1 MESHPCWVNDTRMD
15 ADDIVEKIVQSQ
27 NFEDITNTEGRVGT
41 LTGQRVRFPSS
52 IHSSGSSAITLKFT
66 SKETESFLPRLKLDD
81 LSRLFQTATCV
92 CLSAET
98 EPLRSAASGWGTGA
112 TDSRPQLPLSVPLPL
127 SPLPTAHQPLTRS
140 AGLSLSS
147 WIENKEKNKL
157 FASYLQGFCGRLRAG
172 GDREPLI
179 PDPDLH
185 GRESWS
191 LSWPEAVRGEPSSVV
206 HFM

>member
-1 MESHPCWVNDTRMD
+1 MD

-52 IHSSGSSAITLKFT
+52 IHSSGSSAITQFT

-98 EPLRSAASGWGTGA
+98 EPLRSAASGWGTGR
-112 TDSRPQLPLSVPLPL
+112 TDTRPQLPLSVPLPL
-127 SPLPTAHQPLTRS
+127 SPLPVSHQPLTRS
-140 AGLSLSS
+140 AGLSS
-147 WIENKEKNKL
+147 WIENKQKNKL

-172 GDREPLI
+172 GDRESLI
-179 PDPDLH
+179 PDPDLL
-185 GRESWS
+185 GGESWS
-191 LSWPEAVRGEPSSVV
+191 LSWPEAVREEPSSVV

>member
-1 MESHPCWVNDTRMD
+1 MESHPTWVNDTRMD

-52 IHSSGSSAITLKFT
+52 VHSSGSSAITLEFT

-81 LSRLFQTATCV
+81 LSALFQTATCV

-98 EPLRSAASGWGTGA
+98 EPLRSAASGWGTGG
-112 TDSRPQLPLSVPLPL
+112 TDTRPQLPLSVPLPL
-127 SPLPTAHQPLTRS
+127 SPLPVSHQPLTRS
-140 AGLSLSS
+140 AGLSS
-147 WIENKEKNKL
+147 WIENKQKNKL

-172 GDREPLI
+172 GDRESLI
-179 PDPDLH
+179 PDLL
-185 GRESWS
+185 GGESWS
-191 LSWPEAVRGEPSSVV
+191 LSWPEAVREEPSSVV

>member
-1 MESHPCWVNDTRMD
+1 MD

-52 IHSSGSSAITLKFT
+52 IHSSGSSAITLEFT
-66 SKETESFLPRLKLDD
+66 KVTESFLPRLKLDD
-81 LSRLFQTATCV
+81 LSALFQTATCV

-98 EPLRSAASGWGTGA
+98 EPLRSAASGWGTGG
-112 TDSRPQLPLSVPLPL
+112 TDARPQLPLSVPLPL
-127 SPLPTAHQPLTRS
+127 SPLPVSHQPLTRS
-140 AGLSLSS
+140 AGLSS
-147 WIENKEKNKL
+147 WIENKQKNKL

-172 GDREPLI
+172 GDRESLI
-179 PDPDLH
+179 PDPDLL
-185 GRESWS
+185 GGESWS
-191 LSWPEAVRGEPSSVV
+191 LSWPEAVREEPSSVV